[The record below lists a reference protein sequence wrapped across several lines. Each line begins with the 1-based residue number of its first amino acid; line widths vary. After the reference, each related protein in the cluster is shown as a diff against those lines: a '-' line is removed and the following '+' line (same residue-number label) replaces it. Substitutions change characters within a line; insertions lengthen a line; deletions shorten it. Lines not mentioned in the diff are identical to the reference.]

1 MFQVLCRQSKGEPNR
16 FSVVSKQLRRWISR
30 KPFRNYDG
38 KGENLYFKRHIARV
52 IDSWKLKEFE
62 NWLIEKKKIEVK
74 DFWNR
79 FFILYYLLYSI
90 YSNKQSFRS
99 NVRPVRFLRLGYFF
113 APCKELLVCA
123 HAYTHAHA
131 RHEPVRYIVRKPSR
145 PRRWDIRSRNMR
157 QDEKYAVVSRGEIA
171 VRIVACYPAKIPTMY
186 IVLANEIQ

>member
-1 MFQVLCRQSKGEPNR
+1 MFQVLCRQSKGKPNR

-62 NWLIEKKKIEVK
+62 NWLISLKKE
-74 DFWNR
+74 DRSERFLESS

-113 APCKELLVCA
+113 APCKGLLVC
-123 HAYTHAHA
+123 AHA

>member
-62 NWLIEKKKIEVK
+62 NWLISLKKKKIEVK

-79 FFILYYLLYSI
+79 LFLYYIICYIRFIRISSRFDPTCGPYVFYDSVISLP
-90 YSNKQSFRS
+90 
-99 NVRPVRFLRLGYFF
+99 PVRSCLYARTHTHMHTHDTSQFVISFVNLLGQ
-113 APCKELLVCA
+113 EDG
-123 HAYTHAHA
+123 T
-131 RHEPVRYIVRKPSR
+131 
-145 PRRWDIRSRNMR
+145 
-157 QDEKYAVVSRGEIA
+157 
-171 VRIVACYPAKIPTMY
+171 
-186 IVLANEIQ
+186 